1 MGCDLVTFEVSKLL
15 KSFLLTHPVWDV
27 TVSSKILALT
37 YSISTHTSRVG
48 CDYNLWR
55 NLYIINIFLL
65 THPVWDVTTI
75 IVFSF
80 LHTKISTHTSRVGCD
95 ELVTAICLSKW
106 RISTHT
112 SRVGCDV
119 GDARCSVL
127 RCRFLLTHP
136 VWDVTRDWSSLELQH
151 SISTHTSRVG
161 CDTNRSRPNTNK
173 RDFYSH
179 IPCGM
184 WLWKGGRNFVKHDF
198 YSHIPCGMWPSSRIF
213 SIASPTISTHTSRVG
228 CDTVPGTWLPHEG
241 NFYSHIPC
249 GMWLITHKTEYPLTI
264 ISTHTSR
271 VGCDSSL
278 PIVPMF
284 GNISTH
290 TSRVGCDAGRSFRRL
305 LLKISTHTSRV
316 GCDRI
321 TRAVELRRGNFYSH
335 IPCGM
340 WPI

>member
-1 MGCDLVTFEVSKLL
+1 M
-15 KSFLLTHPVWDV
+15 
-27 TVSSKILALT
+27 
-37 YSISTHTSRVG
+37 G

-161 CDTNRSRPNTNK
+161 CDFGNIYARCNTFH
-173 RDFYSH
+173 FYSH

-184 WLWKGGRNFVKHDF
+184 WHQPKPPQHQQEGFLLTHPVWDVTQNVCHVFF
-198 YSHIPCGMWPSSRIF
+198 YTS
-213 SIASPTISTHTSRVG
+213 ISTHTSRVG
-228 CDTVPGTWLPHEG
+228 CDSRMQLGFSCIFISTHTSRVGCDAENISKKEDMEFLLTHPVWDVTPFLYIISINPI

-249 GMWLITHKTEYPLTI
+249 GMWLLGSLFYANDYLFLLTHPVWDVTCIAKP
-264 ISTHTSR
+264 
-271 VGCDSSL
+271 
-278 PIVPMF
+278 
-284 GNISTH
+284 
-290 TSRVGCDAGRSFRRL
+290 A
-305 LLKISTHTSRV
+305 
-316 GCDRI
+316 
-321 TRAVELRRGNFYSH
+321 
-335 IPCGM
+335 
-340 WPI
+340 